1 MTREAAIARL
11 LAGAGFGAAQRVPL
25 ARDASFR
32 HYDRVLGGPHPA
44 VLMDAPPPQEDV
56 RPFVRVARHM
66 AGLGLSVPDILAVD
80 EANGLLLIEDLGDA
94 TYPACLAAG
103 LDETLLTGAAID
115 ALAVLHASPPPATL
129 PAWDAAAMTRTAAAT
144 FLDWWWPAA
153 FGAPAATAIRDAFGA
168 AMAEMLAPLAALP
181 AGFVHRD
188 YFAANLM
195 WLPDREGARR
205 AGILDFQD
213 AARGP
218 GAYDLVALIE
228 DARRDIAPALRQ
240 EMTARYL
247 ARRPDLD
254 PEAFRA
260 AMAICAAQRH
270 LRVASLWVR
279 LDRRDGKPH
288 YLVHGPRTWG
298 LLATALRHPATR
310 PLARFLD
317 AHVPESRR
325 GNPQAH
331 AA

>member
-1 MTREAAIARL
+1 MRDDAIRRL
-11 LAGAGFGAAQRVPL
+11 LDQAGFGAARLVPL

-32 HYDRVLGGPHPA
+32 HYDRLLDGPCPA

-56 RPFVRVARHM
+56 RPFVAVARHM
-66 AGLGLSVPDILAVD
+66 AAIGLSAPEILAAD
-80 EANGLLLIEDLGDA
+80 TDNGLLLIEDLGDA
-94 TYPACLAAG
+94 AYPAALAAG
-103 LDETLLTGAAID
+103 ADEAELTGVAVD
-115 ALAVLHASPPPATL
+115 ALAVLHAAPPPAQL

-153 FGAPAATAIRDAFGA
+153 FGAAPAADIRTAFDA

-195 WLPDREGARR
+195 WLPERTGARR

-213 AARGP
+213 AARGAN
-218 GAYDLVALIE
+218 AYDLVALIE
-228 DARRDIAPALRQ
+228 DARRDIDPALRRA
-240 EMTARYL
+240 MVARYL
-247 ARRPDLD
+247 ALRPELD
-254 PEAFRA
+254 PDTFAA

-288 YLVHGPRTWG
+288 YLAHGPRTWG
-298 LLATALRHPATR
+298 LLADALRHPATR

-317 AHVPESRR
+317 DHVPACRR
-325 GNPQAH
+325 GNPQAD